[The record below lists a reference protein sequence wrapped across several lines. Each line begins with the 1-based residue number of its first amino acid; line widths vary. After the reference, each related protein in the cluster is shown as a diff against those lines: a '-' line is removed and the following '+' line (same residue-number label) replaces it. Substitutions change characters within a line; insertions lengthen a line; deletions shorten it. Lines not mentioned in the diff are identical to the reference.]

1 MLAAMRLCAAPLLVC
16 ATIPLAACN
25 RKTSSASGA
34 TSARG
39 SVDVARA
46 DSDLQRAMADST
58 EWPSYGRDFSNQ
70 RFSPLTQINT
80 GNVGQLA
87 PAWVYHTGIVSGFE
101 TSPVVVGGVMYIS
114 TPLNHVVA
122 LDAATG
128 AKKWEYT
135 HDYRTTTDCC
145 GPINRG
151 VTVYGG
157 RVYMGTVDA
166 RLVALDAATGRKLW
180 DVQVGDNE
188 KGYHITSA
196 PLAIDGKIITGIS
209 CGEQGGRCYVTAYD
223 ASSGKQ
229 IWRFYTIP
237 SPADGGWWGK
247 WRATDAWGLSFGRD
261 IAKEK
266 ADSAK
271 YPDSWKRGG
280 APMWHVPLVDT
291 KLGLVYLNVGNAAPD
306 LDDSERPGDN
316 LYSDCMVAL
325 DLKTGKLRWYFQAVS
340 HDRWD
345 YDLASPLVMLDLKD
359 STGAMVPVLAEA
371 GKTGFVYVVDRRNG
385 KPIRRSDAFVPHE
398 NFMKSPTDSGI
409 MIQPATLGGSDWSPP
424 AYSPQTG
431 YLYVD
436 GNYIPMLYKLHHEQL
451 QQPAQYWGGAVLVP
465 TTGNYGLFTA
475 VDLSTGRIAWQ
486 ERTAKPLISGAVAT
500 AGGLVFTGLTDQ
512 KFAAYDAR
520 SGAQLWHYDTKAG
533 VNAPPITYMINGRQY
548 VAVASGGNLPLDSIR
563 GDELLVF
570 ALPTTA
576 GSQGA
581 ASATKSGST
590 TGTTGTTGTTRA
602 APR

>member
-1 MLAAMRLCAAPLLVC
+1 MLAAMRLCATPLLVC
-16 ATIPLAACN
+16 ATIPLSSCN
-25 RKTSSASGA
+25 RKTSSASG
-34 TSARG
+34 TTIARG
-39 SVDVARA
+39 TVDVARA
-46 DSDLQRAMADST
+46 DSDLRAAMADST
-58 EWPSYGRDFSNQ
+58 EWPLYGRDFSNQ
-70 RFSPLTQINT
+70 RFSPLTQINSR
-80 GNVGQLA
+80 NVGQLA

-128 AKKWEYT
+128 TRKWEYT

-166 RLVALDAATGRKLW
+166 RLIALDAATGKKLW

-196 PLAIDGKIITGIS
+196 PLAVDGKIITGIS

-223 ASSGKQ
+223 AGSGKL

-237 SPADGGWWGK
+237 SPAEGGWWGK
-247 WRATDAWGLSFGRD
+247 WRATDDWGLSFGRD
-261 IAKEK
+261 IARER
-266 ADSAK
+266 ADSAR

-280 APMWHVPLVDT
+280 APMWHIPLVDT
-291 KLGLVYLNVGNAAPD
+291 RLGLVYLNVGNAAPD

-316 LYSDCMVAL
+316 LYSDCIVAL
-325 DLKTGKLRWYFQAVS
+325 DLKTGKLRWYFQEVS

-345 YDLASPLVMLDLKD
+345 YDLASPLVMFDVKD
-359 STGAMVPVLAEA
+359 SSGAEVPALAEA

-398 NFMKSPTDSGI
+398 NFMKPPTDSGI

-451 QQPAQYWGGAVLVP
+451 QPPAQYWGGAVLTP
-465 TTGNYGLFTA
+465 ATGSYGLFTA
-475 VDLSTGRIAWQ
+475 VDLNTGRIAWQ
-486 ERTAKPLISGAVAT
+486 TRTAKPLISGAVAT
-500 AGGLVFTGLTDQ
+500 AGGIVFTGLTDQ

-520 SGAQLWHYDTKAG
+520 TGAQLWHYDTKAG
-533 VNAPPITYMINGRQY
+533 VNAPPITYMINGRQF
-548 VAVASGGNLPLDSIR
+548 VAVASGGNLPLNSIR

-570 ALPTTA
+570 ALPATSTT
-576 GSQGA
+576 S
-581 ASATKSGST
+581 ST
-590 TGTTGTTGTTRA
+590 TGA
-602 APR
+602 AR

>member
-1 MLAAMRLCAAPLLVC
+1 MAAAAMRLSVTPLLVC
-16 ATIPLAACN
+16 ATIITVAC
-25 RKTSSASGA
+25 KHEASSASGGGTSGDNIAALDA
-34 TSARG
+34 TH
-39 SVDVARA
+39 A
-46 DSDLQRAMADST
+46 DSALRASMRDST
-58 EWPSYGRDFSNQ
+58 QWPVYGRDYTNE

-80 GNVGQLA
+80 SNVATLA

-101 TSPVVVGGVMYIS
+101 TSPIVTGGVMYIS

-128 AKKWEYT
+128 AKKWEYV
-135 HDYRTTTDCC
+135 HSYKTTADCC

-157 RVYMGTVDA
+157 RVFMGTVDA
-166 RLVALDAATGRKLW
+166 RLVALDASNGRKLW

-196 PLAIDGKIITGIS
+196 PLAVDGLVITGIS

-223 ASSGKQ
+223 AGSGKQ
-229 IWRFYTIP
+229 VWRFYTIP
-237 SPADGGWWGK
+237 SPAEGGWWGK
-247 WRATDAWGLSFGRD
+247 WRAADDWGMPFGRN

-280 APMWHVPLVDT
+280 APMWHIPLVDT
-291 KLGLVYLNVGNAAPD
+291 TLGLVYLNVGNAAPD

-325 DLKTGKLRWYFQAVS
+325 DLKTGKLRWYFQEVS

-345 YDLASPLVMLDLKD
+345 YDLASPLVMFDAKD
-359 STGAMVPVLAEA
+359 STGQTVPALAEA
-371 GKTGFVYVVDRRNG
+371 GKTGFVYVVDRRTG
-385 KPIRRSDAFVPHE
+385 KPIRKSDAFVPHQ
-398 NFMKSPTDSGI
+398 NFMKSPTESGI

-436 GNYIPMLYKLHHEQL
+436 GNYIPMLYKLQPEQL
-451 QQPAQYWGGAVLVP
+451 QPPAQYWGGAVLMP

-475 VDLSTGRIAWQ
+475 VDLNTGKIAWQ
-486 ERTAKPLISGAVAT
+486 VKTAEPLISGAVAT
-500 AGGLVFTGLTDQ
+500 AGGVVFTGLTDKQ
-512 KFAAYDAR
+512 VAAYDAR
-520 SGAQLWHYDTKAG
+520 SGAELWHYATKAG
-533 VNAPPITYMINGRQY
+533 VNAPPITYMVHGHQY
-548 VAVASGGNLPLDSIR
+548 VAVASGGNLPLNSIR

-570 ALPTTA
+570 ALPDTSVARSDTA
-576 GSQGA
+576 V
-581 ASATKSGST
+581 TK
-590 TGTTGTTGTTRA
+590 
-602 APR
+602 